1 VEGPGRDQIPVVT
14 THLRQLRRVHDLV
27 LHGGLN
33 RLVDVYCA
41 FLLLFPGAHPGSEPA
56 PQGFA
61 DCAHPGLPGAA
72 LKSSRGS
79 GRYPYSVSGW
89 AGGSAGPAEGGR
101 IDADVRATHFACEE
115 AEGGG
120 SLHSARGGNSGVV
133 ARGCRRIQLL
143 DALVSQRGCRPRL
156 YRIRVGGG
164 YGCEVCRCEP
174 KLRNQQP
181 TATLVAR
188 LTWSWCHL
196 WRELEVN
203 MNKACFPWLS
213 SRGQHVSSVQVLVE
227 GCPAVRRR

>member
-1 VEGPGRDQIPVVT
+1 M
-14 THLRQLRRVHDLV
+14 
-27 LHGGLN
+27 
-33 RLVDVYCA
+33 
-41 FLLLFPGAHPGSEPA
+41 FLLRLPGAQPGSEPS
-56 PQGFA
+56 PQGSA
-61 DCAHPGLPGAA
+61 VCAAPVLPGAA
-72 LKSSRGS
+72 LRSSRGS

-89 AGGSAGPAEGGR
+89 AGCSAKQGAGGR
-101 IDADVRATHFACEE
+101 VGTDVRAAHFACEK

-120 SLHSARGGNSGVV
+120 SLQSARGGNSAVV
-133 ARGCRRIQLL
+133 ARGCRRIQWL
-143 DALVSQRGCRPRL
+143 DAFVSQRGCRPRL

-164 YGCEVCRCEP
+164 YGCEVCRCGP

-213 SRGQHVSSVQVLVE
+213 SRGQHVGSAQVLVE
-227 GCPAVRRR
+227 GCSEVRRR